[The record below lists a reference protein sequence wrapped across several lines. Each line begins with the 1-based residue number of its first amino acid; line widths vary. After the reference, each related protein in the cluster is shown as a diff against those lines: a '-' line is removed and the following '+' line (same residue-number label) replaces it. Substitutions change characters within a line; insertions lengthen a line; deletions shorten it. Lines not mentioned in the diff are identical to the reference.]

1 MSCGLV
7 HVLLQFW
14 RYFACVGN
22 FLHSFAFVGH
32 ELLDILSFLEPAQV
46 VGNEMEAFTAGALDD
61 DYALRVRV
69 VGELTRGAR
78 FTLAAGED

>member
-1 MSCGLV
+1 M
-7 HVLLQFW
+7 
-14 RYFACVGN
+14 
-22 FLHSFAFVGH
+22 
-32 ELLDILSFLEPAQV
+32 